1 MSHVRIGL
9 GVVVAAVTCMSVLTI
24 GQERDRAKIADK
36 YKWNLADIYPN
47 EAAWR
52 TRKDAVKGELA
63 ALRDFRGK
71 LGSSPQ
77 TLASALETTTRLG
90 KELTRLY
97 VYASML
103 ADTDTR
109 VSETQGMQQEMQQIY
124 AQFGAE
130 ASFIEPEVLK
140 VGTTTVEKFIAAEP
154 RLKTY
159 TFSRSDICQRAPHTL
174 SDAEEK
180 ILADAAPL

>member
-9 GVVVAAVTCMSVLTI
+9 AVVVAAVTCMSVLTI
-24 GQERDRAKIADK
+24 GQERDRAKVADE
-36 YKWNLADIYPN
+36 YKWNLADIYPDA
-47 EAAWR
+47 AAWR
-52 TRKDAVKGELA
+52 KQKETVTAQIPK
-63 ALRDFRGK
+63 LREFRGK
-71 LGSSPQ
+71 LGSSAQ
-77 TLASALETTTRLG
+77 SLASALEMTTRLN

-109 VSETQGMQQEMQQIY
+109 VSEPQGMQQEMRQIY

-140 VGTTTVEKFIAAEP
+140 VGTAAVEQFIATE
-154 RLKTY
+154 
-159 TFSRSDICQRAPHTL
+159 
-174 SDAEEK
+174 
-180 ILADAAPL
+180 